1 MKKLY
6 LSIVSLF
13 LIIGTTIAVSFAW
26 FINTEFKAPAVSGYS
41 SSAYYAVGSG
51 DGKSEANAFL
61 ITQPRHMYNFAWLQ
75 YLNTY
80 NSTVVSEPTSDA
92 NGTLQQYYFR
102 IPDTVKEIDMTG
114 WTLPPIGTEETPF
127 IGNFNGNNCVIKGLT
142 TTNAITES
150 TNIKKPNN
158 LTKYAFGNI
167 VGMFGLI
174 GYKDSNVVTINEKNY
189 EYSSTIASVS
199 HMILDDMTVE
209 SNASTTLIGLLAGY
223 VNASVSYV
231 GIHYSSMKLASGVG
245 EISEFDNLSKYTLIG
260 DYNDKSGGIDW
271 TGKPGSAG
279 IGFGGSL
286 DILSMYNRMKYI
298 STNSWDYP
306 SLNVPSNIDEGSH
319 PKGGSAMPLIVSNMV
334 DSDYYSSNAQEI
346 TASNNIGYYTGN
358 DAKIYSK
365 NTKNNLD
372 SADYTLSPDGKITD
386 IKIYTSKSNISG
398 AQDPTV
404 EVESEIKSDI
414 LSLVNE
420 ERLYG
425 IRLNSQISQ
434 NNPVTINGAII
445 AGQDYTT
452 ATIPQDAVWFVPQ
465 MNGTV
470 KIVLA
475 TLNNGTQ
482 GFSLYRINRTSD
494 SSEANP
500 YNRALSSPEIIDT
513 VVDGSNTL
521 YDQTWVREL
530 ATKKIYYFE
539 IPVEANQEYALGQSN
554 SNGSYLIYLD
564 VGQNAGAE
572 PEYSGTISNI
582 DFVYVRTDGQNT
594 VYQNI
599 TAEDYDSS
607 DVVFSITGTT
617 TSEVILY
624 FKRKETL
631 GVLYFVSG
639 TGVTV
644 TSSGSGANSLAKNEN
659 CDESNSTT

>member
-1 MKKLY
+1 MKRLCI
-6 LSIVSLF
+6 SIISLF
-13 LIIGTTIAVSFAW
+13 LVVATTIVVTFAW

-51 DGKSEANAFL
+51 DGKTEEKAFL

-75 YLNTY
+75 YLGTY
-80 NSTVVSEPTSDA
+80 NSTIKSEPTTGA

-102 IPDTVKEIDMTG
+102 IPDTVNEIDMTG

-142 TTNAITES
+142 TTNAITE
-150 TNIKKPNN
+150 TTDIKKPNN

-174 GYKDSNVVTINEKNY
+174 GYKDSNVVTIDGNNY

-199 HMILDDMTVE
+199 NMILDDMIVE
-209 SNASTTLIGLLAGY
+209 SNSSTTLIGLLAGY

-245 EISEFDNLSKYTLIG
+245 KISEFDSLSKYTLIG
-260 DYNDKSGGIDW
+260 DYNDASGGIDW

-286 DILSMYNRMKYI
+286 DILSMYNRMNLI
-298 STNSWDYP
+298 NSNGWSYP
-306 SLNVPSNIDEGSH
+306 SLNVPSDIDSGSH
-319 PKGGSAMPLIVSNMV
+319 PKGGSAMPLIVSN
-334 DSDYYSSNAQEI
+334 DISSDYYKKHSAET

-365 NTKNNLD
+365 NTTTNLD
-372 SADYTLSPDGKITD
+372 SADYTLSADGKIID
-386 IKIYTSKSNISG
+386 INIYTSNSSTSG
-398 AQDPTV
+398 IQDPTV
-404 EVESEIKSDI
+404 QVESEIKSEV
-414 LSLVNE
+414 LRLVNE
-420 ERLYG
+420 KRLYG

-434 NNPVTINGAII
+434 KNPVTVNNVII
-445 AGQDYTT
+445 AGKSYTS
-452 ATIPQDAVWFVPQ
+452 AVIPQDAVWFVPQ
-465 MNGTV
+465 MSGTV

-475 TLNNGTQ
+475 TLNDGQQ
-482 GFSLYRINRTSD
+482 GFSLYQVNRTENN
-494 SSEANP
+494 SENNK
-500 YNRALSSPEIIDT
+500 YNWNLSAPTLIETI
-513 VVDGSNTL
+513 VDGENTV
-521 YDQTWVREL
+521 YDHTWVREL
-530 ATKKIYYFE
+530 AKNKIYYFE
-539 IPVEANQEYALGQSN
+539 IPVEANREYALGQSN
-554 SNGSYLIYLD
+554 SDGSYLIYLD

-572 PEYSGTISNI
+572 PEYNGTISNI
-582 DFVYVRTDGQNT
+582 DFVYATRDGQNT

-599 TAEDYDSS
+599 TAEGFDSS

-617 TSEVILY
+617 ESDVILY

-631 GVLYFVSG
+631 GVLYFVDG
-639 TGVTV
+639 TGVTI
-644 TSSGSGANSLAKNEN
+644 TSSGGGTNSPAKDEN